1 MKKKKFIFMG
11 VMIAL
16 LGLGAK
22 GINSVYP
29 LMIQRIIDNLTLR
42 EPVLMLLVL
51 LLAAGIII
59 TTCDVLGGWMSEMF
73 AGHMKKNM
81 RIGILKALYRKAP
94 HKSK

>member
-59 TTCDVLGGWMSEMF
+59 TICDVLGGWMSEMF

-81 RIGILKALYRKAP
+81 RIGILKALYRKVP

>member
-29 LMIQRIIDNLTLR
+29 LYDTRGLLT
-42 EPVLMLLVL
+42 
-51 LLAAGIII
+51 I
-59 TTCDVLGGWMSEMF
+59 
-73 AGHMKKNM
+73 
-81 RIGILKALYRKAP
+81 
-94 HKSK
+94 